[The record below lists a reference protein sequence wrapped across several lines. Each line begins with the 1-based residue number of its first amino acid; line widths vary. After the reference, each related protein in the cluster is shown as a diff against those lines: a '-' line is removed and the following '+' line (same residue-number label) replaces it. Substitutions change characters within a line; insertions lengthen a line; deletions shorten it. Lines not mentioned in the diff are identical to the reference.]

1 MARTGRRRRFGD
13 LPLLWRTFLLNGIV
27 FILGTAVLAISP
39 ATVSSPV
46 ALTEVVVLAIGLTVI
61 LGVNLWLLRAAFA
74 PLHRLGHMMDGVD
87 LLRPGA
93 RLPEDMSG
101 PAGAL
106 VRTFNSMLTRLEAER
121 GASTGRALAAQESER
136 RRISTELHDEIG
148 QSLTAVLLGLSRVA
162 DQAPPDLRAQLIT
175 VQETA
180 RTSLDDVRRIA
191 RRLRPGVLDDLGLLS
206 ALSELASE
214 VERLGA
220 IPIRRRIVHP
230 LPGLSPDVELVL
242 YRIAQESLTNVVRHA
257 RASTATLSLDLGH
270 DDALGDVLRMVV
282 TDDGVGVADSSEG
295 AGLLGMRE
303 RALLVGGTLEIGS
316 PATGG
321 TAVAL
326 SIPVHAPD
334 GAGAP

>member
-1 MARTGRRRRFGD
+1 
-13 LPLLWRTFLLNGIV
+13 
-27 FILGTAVLAISP
+27 
-39 ATVSSPV
+39 
-46 ALTEVVVLAIGLTVI
+46 
-61 LGVNLWLLRAAFA
+61 
-74 PLHRLGHMMDGVD
+74 
-87 LLRPGA
+87 
-93 RLPEDMSG
+93 
-101 PAGAL
+101 
-106 VRTFNSMLTRLEAER
+106 
-121 GASTGRALAAQESER
+121 
-136 RRISTELHDEIG
+136 
-148 QSLTAVLLGLSRVA
+148 VA